1 MENDA
6 PLKQLGKIAQQIRS
20 ILHTT
25 EVDLDD
31 TVVRKMTQSILR
43 NLEIAHKFLHDY
55 ESEEDVRLQALVL
68 PQGIARLE
76 TLRKNILDASQ
87 YNLFGAVDV
96 AHLTATIDQLIERL
110 R

>member
-6 PLKQLGKIAQQIRS
+6 PLKQLGQIAQQIRS
-20 ILHTT
+20 ILHAT
-25 EVDLDD
+25 EVDPADMIM
-31 TVVRKMTQSILR
+31 RKMIQNITR
-43 NLEIAHKFLHDY
+43 NLEIARKFLHDY
-55 ESEEDVRLQALVL
+55 EREEDVRVQALIL

-96 AHLTATIDQLIERL
+96 AHLSANIDQLIERL